1 MKKEIEKKSTTFL
14 SAKNLKNIFKS
25 FKYTFIV
32 FLLIL
37 FFNVNYIDEILR
49 FKQFSLFYDIQ
60 DEKSTFLF
68 VILKALFVSS
78 FYYLFT
84 SFIN

>member
-1 MKKEIEKKSTTFL
+1 MKKKSTTFL

-25 FKYTFIV
+25 FQYTFIV

-37 FFNVNYIDEILR
+37 FFNVNSIDEILR

-68 VILKALFVSS
+68 VILKALLVSS